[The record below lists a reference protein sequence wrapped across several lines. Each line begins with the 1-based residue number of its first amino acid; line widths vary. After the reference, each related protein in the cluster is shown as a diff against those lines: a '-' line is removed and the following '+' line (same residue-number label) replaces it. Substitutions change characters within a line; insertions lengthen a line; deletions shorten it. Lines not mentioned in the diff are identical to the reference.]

1 MRAARQNWLSRTTII
16 LVVAMGML
24 AWALWTRQRGSGA
37 RAPAQETRTSEAANA
52 KTDAVSRAS
61 RQPEDDRGRFVKRLD
76 ALKSAAGPEDSR
88 KTFAELHAIL
98 SGMSREAA
106 SATIR
111 GLLDSNTDAPSQL
124 DFSVGPDGFL
134 KQPSSLRVFLLDQL
148 GQVDR
153 SAAAAYAEKVLG
165 SLSSPDE
172 WAVSLRNYALG
183 STNAG
188 ARAFLQQKLRE
199 MLRNKPWRSN
209 PSVGFLEAFDVA
221 VHAGGTE
228 LLPDLAGLARLKDN
242 QAVAHA
248 AYLAL
253 DRLTI
258 QNPAAVL
265 EQLQAEP
272 DWMKGREVTRA
283 NYFAR
288 ATVEDARQR
297 AILENY
303 LLDSRRPAEEL
314 QTFAGLFPSGNYS
327 VSHNLLTRVA
337 TPTRGTQ
344 ARQDR
349 EALRVVEGWLED
361 PQFESRRPYLQ
372 QIKNR
377 LESFVVKPK
386 Q

>member
-1 MRAARQNWLSRTTII
+1 MRTFWQRRLGTITVFV
-16 LVVAMGML
+16 VVAICVF
-24 AWALWTRQRGSGA
+24 WTRQRGSSA
-37 RAPAQETRTSEAANA
+37 REEKRIATPKEISTAAVA
-52 KTDAVSRAS
+52 RLPG
-61 RQPEDDRGRFVKRLD
+61 QPENARDRFIKAVD
-76 ALKSAAGPEDSR
+76 AFKSAAGLDSR
-88 KTFAELHAIL
+88 GVFAELHGIL

-106 SATIR
+106 STTLR
-111 GLLDSNTDAPSQL
+111 SLLDSNVDAPSQL

-148 GQVDR
+148 GRVDR
-153 SAAAAYAEKVLG
+153 AAAAAYAEKVLS
-165 SLSSPDE
+165 SLSSLDE

-183 STNAG
+183 MTNAA

-199 MLRNKPWRSN
+199 MLRHGPWQSN

-221 VHAGGTE
+221 VHTGGTQ
-228 LLPDLAGLARLKDN
+228 LLPDLTELARLKEN

-258 QNPAAVL
+258 QDPAAVL
-265 EQLQAEP
+265 DQLHAEP

-288 ATVEDARQR
+288 ANVEDTRQK
-297 AILENY
+297 AILESY
-303 LLDSRRPAEEL
+303 LLDPRRPADEL
-314 QTFAGLFPSGNYS
+314 QTFAGLFPSGNFS

-337 TPTRGTQ
+337 TPTRETQ

-349 EALRVVEGWLED
+349 EALRVVEGWLAD
-361 PQFESRRPYLQ
+361 PRFESRKPYLQ
-372 QIKNR
+372 QIKYR
-377 LESFVVKPK
+377 LESFVGKPREEER